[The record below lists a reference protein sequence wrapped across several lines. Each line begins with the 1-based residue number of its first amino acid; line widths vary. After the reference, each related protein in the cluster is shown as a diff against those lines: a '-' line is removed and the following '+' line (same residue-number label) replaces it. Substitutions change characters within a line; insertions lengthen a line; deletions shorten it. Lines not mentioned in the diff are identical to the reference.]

1 MSSSRRASARARL
14 DEALERTGSDALAY
28 ARVGNADVVRDQLLD
43 LIAVRVFLHL
53 SKTTKMTDDGRSQA
67 FPSLVVDEQVYY
79 HTDGARERLLC
90 AKGTV
95 PIEYGGGR
103 YNIPVT
109 AYAPSDF
116 PNAAPTW
123 YVTPTREM
131 IVKANHAC
139 VEADGEVVLERLMTW
154 NARSSSMREVGERM
168 AEAFSV
174 EPPVFSK
181 PTRTTMATATNG
193 EAGTGSLFASSS
205 ATATS
210 RYPEINFGADSTARN
225 ARAAA
230 FRGDGETRFEQT
242 RESPTTSPRAE
253 DAEEAGQLFRDRIIR
268 SLTARLRDEA
278 EARLGVDVELVESL
292 LSRQSALYEKK
303 MRLRQE
309 CAAYQKLCARYERD
323 AHELD
328 RATTVMEDWLR
339 KHPPRHEST
348 ATTAATL
355 ERSPE
360 SILRPVDAVG
370 RQILDAHVLDAAV
383 EDTLDVLDELLN
395 DGRIELDDY
404 LRHVT
409 RLCEKQFVARAEI
422 LVASRAQRDRGVV
435 GGLQRVGSD
444 ADRASPRP
452 SMI

>member
-1 MSSSRRASARARL
+1 MRDDACRRRVAPPRARL

-116 PNAAPTW
+116 PSAAPTW

-131 IVKANHAC
+131 VVKANHAC

-154 NARSSSMREVGERM
+154 NARSSSMREAGERM

-193 EAGTGSLFASSS
+193 DAGTGSLFASSS

-210 RYPEINFGADSTARN
+210 RYPEINFGADSTA
-225 ARAAA
+225 
-230 FRGDGETRFEQT
+230 FRGDGETRFAET

-309 CAAYQKLCARYERD
+309 CAAYQNLCARYERD

-395 DGRIELDDY
+395 DGRVELDDY

-444 ADRASPRP
+444 AHRAFPRP

>member
-1 MSSSRRASARARL
+1 
-14 DEALERTGSDALAY
+14 
-28 ARVGNADVVRDQLLD
+28 
-43 LIAVRVFLHL
+43 
-53 SKTTKMTDDGRSQA
+53 
-67 FPSLVVDEQVYY
+67 VYY

-116 PNAAPTW
+116 PSAAPTW

-131 IVKANHAC
+131 VVKANHAC

-154 NARSSSMREVGERM
+154 NARSSSMREAGERM

-193 EAGTGSLFASSS
+193 DAGTGSLFASSS

-210 RYPEINFGADSTARN
+210 RYPEINFGADSTA
-225 ARAAA
+225 
-230 FRGDGETRFEQT
+230 FRGDGETRFAET

-309 CAAYQKLCARYERD
+309 CAAYQNLCARYERD

-348 ATTAATL
+348 APTAATL

-395 DGRIELDDY
+395 DGRVELDDY

-444 ADRASPRP
+444 AHRAFPRP

>member
-168 AEAFSV
+168 AEAFSA

-193 EAGTGSLFASSS
+193 EADTGSLFASSS

-230 FRGDGETRFEQT
+230 FRGDGETRFRADE
-242 RESPTTSPRAE
+242 RVADDESEGGRRGRGGPTVPR
-253 DAEEAGQLFRDRIIR
+253 
-268 SLTARLRDEA
+268 
-278 EARLGVDVELVESL
+278 
-292 LSRQSALYEKK
+292 
-303 MRLRQE
+303 
-309 CAAYQKLCARYERD
+309 
-323 AHELD
+323 
-328 RATTVMEDWLR
+328 
-339 KHPPRHEST
+339 
-348 ATTAATL
+348 
-355 ERSPE
+355 
-360 SILRPVDAVG
+360 
-370 RQILDAHVLDAAV
+370 
-383 EDTLDVLDELLN
+383 
-395 DGRIELDDY
+395 
-404 LRHVT
+404 
-409 RLCEKQFVARAEI
+409 
-422 LVASRAQRDRGVV
+422 
-435 GGLQRVGSD
+435 
-444 ADRASPRP
+444 
-452 SMI
+452 

>member
-1 MSSSRRASARARL
+1 MSSSRRPSARARL

-43 LIAVRVFLHL
+43 LIAVRIFLHL
-53 SKTTKMTDDGRSQA
+53 SKRTKTTDDGRSQA
-67 FPSLVVDEQVYY
+67 FPSLVVDEEVYY

-116 PNAAPTW
+116 PSAAPTW

-131 IVKANHAC
+131 VVKANHAC

-154 NARSSSMREVGERM
+154 NARSSSMREAGERM

-193 EAGTGSLFASSS
+193 GAGTGSLFASSS

-210 RYPEINFGADSTARN
+210 RYPEINFGADSTA
-225 ARAAA
+225 
-230 FRGDGETRFEQT
+230 FRGDGETRFAET

-309 CAAYQKLCARYERD
+309 CAAYQNLCARYERD

-395 DGRIELDDY
+395 DGRVELDDY

-444 ADRASPRP
+444 AHRASPRP

>member
-1 MSSSRRASARARL
+1 MTDVARRA
-14 DEALERTGSDALAY
+14 
-28 ARVGNADVVRDQLLD
+28 
-43 LIAVRVFLHL
+43 
-53 SKTTKMTDDGRSQA
+53 QA
-67 FPSLVVDEQVYY
+67 FPSLVVDEEVYY
-79 HTDGARERLLC
+79 HNDGARERLLC
-90 AKGTV
+90 AKGTL

-103 YNIPVT
+103 YNIPT
-109 AYAPSDF
+109 TCYAPSDF
-116 PNAAPTW
+116 PSAPPTW

-131 IVKANHAC
+131 VVKANHAC
-139 VEADGEVVLERLMTW
+139 VEADGEVVLGRVMTW
-154 NARSSSMREVGERM
+154 NARTSSMREVGERL

-181 PTRTTMATATNG
+181 PTATARMTDG
-193 EAGTGSLFASSS
+193 EARGVGSSFTSSASSF
-205 ATATS
+205 ANATS
-210 RYPEINFGADSTARN
+210 RYPDIDFGADSMAQDARSSE
-225 ARAAA
+225 
-230 FRGDGETRFEQT
+230 FREDVEPT

-253 DAEEAGQLFRDRIIR
+253 DALEARELFRDRIIR
-268 SLTARLRDEA
+268 SLTSRLRDEA
-278 EARLGVDVELVESL
+278 EARLGVDVEVIESL

-328 RATTVMEDWLR
+328 RATTVLEDWLR
-339 KHPPRHEST
+339 KHPPRPEST

-360 SILRPVDAVG
+360 SILRPADAVS
-370 RQILDAHVLDAAV
+370 RQLLDAHVLDAAV
-383 EDTLDVLDELLN
+383 EDTLDALDELLN
-395 DGRIELDDY
+395 DGKVELDDY

-435 GGLQRVGSD
+435 GGLERVRSD
-444 ADRASPRP
+444 ADRASPRRP
-452 SMI
+452 PYIADV

>member
-1 MSSSRRASARARL
+1 MRDDACRRRVAPPRARASTKRSNERVRTHSRTRASVTPTSCATNSSISSRCAFFLISRKGRKRL
-14 DEALERTGSDALAY
+14 T
-28 ARVGNADVVRDQLLD
+28 
-43 LIAVRVFLHL
+43 
-53 SKTTKMTDDGRSQA
+53 TDDAQA
-67 FPSLVVDEQVYY
+67 FPSLVVDEEVYY

-116 PNAAPTW
+116 PSAAPTW

-131 IVKANHAC
+131 VVKANHAC

-154 NARSSSMREVGERM
+154 NARSSSMREAGERM

-193 EAGTGSLFASSS
+193 DAGMGSLFASSS
-205 ATATS
+205 ANATL
-210 RYPEINFGADSTARN
+210 RYPEINFGADSTA
-225 ARAAA
+225 
-230 FRGDGETRFEQT
+230 FRGDGETRFAET

-309 CAAYQKLCARYERD
+309 CAAYQNLCARYERD

-348 ATTAATL
+348 VTTASTL

-395 DGRIELDDY
+395 DGRVELDDY

-444 ADRASPRP
+444 AHRASPRP

>member
-193 EAGTGSLFASSS
+193 EADTGSLFASSS

-230 FRGDGETRFEQT
+230 FRGGR
-242 RESPTTSPRAE
+242 
-253 DAEEAGQLFRDRIIR
+253 
-268 SLTARLRDEA
+268 
-278 EARLGVDVELVESL
+278 
-292 LSRQSALYEKK
+292 
-303 MRLRQE
+303 
-309 CAAYQKLCARYERD
+309 RD
-323 AHELD
+323 AF
-328 RATTVMEDWLR
+328 RADERVADDESEGGRRGRGGPTV
-339 KHPPRHEST
+339 PR
-348 ATTAATL
+348 
-355 ERSPE
+355 
-360 SILRPVDAVG
+360 
-370 RQILDAHVLDAAV
+370 
-383 EDTLDVLDELLN
+383 
-395 DGRIELDDY
+395 
-404 LRHVT
+404 
-409 RLCEKQFVARAEI
+409 
-422 LVASRAQRDRGVV
+422 
-435 GGLQRVGSD
+435 
-444 ADRASPRP
+444 
-452 SMI
+452 

>member
-1 MSSSRRASARARL
+1 MTDVARRA
-14 DEALERTGSDALAY
+14 
-28 ARVGNADVVRDQLLD
+28 
-43 LIAVRVFLHL
+43 
-53 SKTTKMTDDGRSQA
+53 QA
-67 FPSLVVDEQVYY
+67 FPSLVVDEEVYY

-90 AKGTV
+90 ARGTL

-103 YNIPVT
+103 YNIPT
-109 AYAPSDF
+109 TCYAPSDF
-116 PNAAPTW
+116 PNAPPTW
-123 YVTPTREM
+123 YVTPTRDM
-131 IVKANHAC
+131 VVKANHAC
-139 VEADGEVVLERLMTW
+139 VEADGEVVLGRVMTW
-154 NARSSSMREVGERM
+154 NARTSSMREVGERL

-181 PTRTTMATATNG
+181 PTTTARMTDGDARG
-193 EAGTGSLFASSS
+193 VGSSFPSSS
-205 ATATS
+205 FATATS
-210 RYPEINFGADSTARN
+210 TSTSRYPDIDFGADSSS
-225 ARAAA
+225 A
-230 FRGDGETRFEQT
+230 FREDVEPT

-253 DAEEAGQLFRDRIIR
+253 DALEARELFRDRIIR
-268 SLTARLRDEA
+268 SLTSRLRDEA
-278 EARLGVDVELVESL
+278 EARLGVDVEVIESL

-328 RATTVMEDWLR
+328 RATTVLEDWLR
-339 KHPPRHEST
+339 KHPPPRPESA

-360 SILRPVDAVG
+360 SILRPADAVS
-370 RQILDAHVLDAAV
+370 RQLLDAHVLDAAV
-383 EDTLDVLDELLN
+383 EDTLDALDELLN
-395 DGRIELDDY
+395 DGKVELDDY

-435 GGLQRVGSD
+435 GGLERVRSD
-444 ADRASPRP
+444 ADRASPRRP
-452 SMI
+452 PYIADV

>member
-1 MSSSRRASARARL
+1 M
-14 DEALERTGSDALAY
+14 
-28 ARVGNADVVRDQLLD
+28 
-43 LIAVRVFLHL
+43 
-53 SKTTKMTDDGRSQA
+53 
-67 FPSLVVDEQVYY
+67 YY

-116 PNAAPTW
+116 PSAAPTW

-131 IVKANHAC
+131 VVKANHAC

-154 NARSSSMREVGERM
+154 NARSSSMREAGERM

-193 EAGTGSLFASSS
+193 DAGTGSLFASSS
-205 ATATS
+205 ATATSTS

-309 CAAYQKLCARYERD
+309 CAAYQNLCARYERD

-348 ATTAATL
+348 APTAATL

-395 DGRIELDDY
+395 DGRVELDDY

-444 ADRASPRP
+444 AHRASPRP